1 MTNITINCFNI
12 IKVRYQLQTIS
23 VASPKLLQNPPKVT
37 NDTSSSHTYR
47 AHAAPQ
53 NDK

>member
-12 IKVRYQLQTIS
+12 VKVRYQLKTIF